1 MVGSGKKKAGELNE
15 EKKKGRYTI
24 EKDWDELKDV
34 ISHNLEYTAVVMRVI
49 VEYSEIIWDRI
60 ECCMAQKRV
69 HRRKKKKESSKLMQ

>member
-1 MVGSGKKKAGELNE
+1 M
-15 EKKKGRYTI
+15 
-24 EKDWDELKDV
+24 KDV
-34 ISHNLEYTAVVMRVI
+34 ISHKLEYTFEEVMRGS